1 MSGPKKGRAWLLK
14 IKIGEVFTALSGING
29 KSLSVNGER
38 IDATIPNALNPDG
51 PVWRATLDGVR
62 SVDFSGDGRTVKG
75 APATALQEAV
85 HGETMCE
92 EFQLVIPNWGTYEG
106 LFSLKL
112 EFGDDGTVT
121 YSISGESNGVI
132 AFNAEAAE

>member
-1 MSGPKKGRAWLLK
+1 MSGPEKGRAWLLK
-14 IKIGEVFTALSGING
+14 IKIDENFVSLSGING

-38 IDATIPNALNPDG
+38 IDATIPNALNPAG

-75 APATALQEAV
+75 APTTALQDAV
-85 HGETMCE
+85 HGDDMCA
-92 EFQLVIPNWGTYEG
+92 EFQLIIPNWGAYEG

-121 YSISGESNGVI
+121 YSISGESNGEI
-132 AFNAEAAE
+132 SFSAEAAD